1 MVLVALL
8 ALLAAPGAFAHKAHK
23 QGRVIPQ
30 AVQAPDTPAKAG
42 NETTPACTA
51 PSPDVDGTVKTYPWY
66 HCNTPADIRSW
77 YGVDALVDGN
87 NGLGQGQTIVL
98 VDSYGSPTATQDLKK
113 FHDTFFPTLPDPSFE
128 QVFPNGSPDYK
139 NVGNG
144 QSGSSGAEGWA
155 GEANLDIEWSYAM
168 APLAHIVLL
177 AVPPSETE
185 GVQGFPNLFKAIK
198 AAIDKYPAG
207 TVFSQS
213 FGVTEE
219 TFGGNPQ
226 NAVSKFD
233 AVYAAAAKKG
243 DTVLASSGDDGTS
256 GWSKQHRSSGYYD
269 HPTAGWPASSPW
281 VTAVGGTQI
290 QNGWHWN
297 PVSDVSFTSAGDYNP
312 PYWQYDSSPSSEAVW
327 NESWLPAA
335 SGGGPSIIYK
345 RPSWQDGVASVI
357 GGNARGVPDLAWN
370 AAVNGG
376 VLVWTTFFPQ
386 TDRPG
391 WHVYGGTSAAS
402 PQVAGLVA
410 LANEQQAEANQPPI
424 GYLNP
429 LLYQAAA
436 GDPSMFSDIVPQKY
450 GTAVSGDLK
459 NNTMFVYNGDG
470 QPSTVGP
477 IPGWDTKTGWDMT
490 TGFGTPHAAE
500 FVSAL
505 RAARN
510 AP

>member
-1 MVLVALL
+1 MKRGFVPALAVVAMLVLFGAPN
-8 ALLAAPGAFAHKAHK
+8 ALAA
-23 QGRVIPQ
+23 I
-30 AVQAPDTPAKAG
+30 QAPESAGGKSDT
-42 NETTPACTA
+42 TTPACTA
-51 PSPDVDGTVKTYPWY
+51 PTPDVSGAVKTYPWY
-66 HCNTPADIRSW
+66 HCYTPQDVRSW
-77 YGVDALVDGN
+77 YGVDSLVDGN
-87 NGLGQGQTIVL
+87 TGLGAGQTIVL
-98 VDSYGSPTATQDLKK
+98 VDSYGTPTGAKDLKT

-128 QVFPNGSPDYK
+128 QVYPNGSPDYK

-144 QSGSSGAEGWA
+144 QSGSAGAEGWA
-155 GEANLDIEWSYAM
+155 GEANLDIEWAYAM
-168 APLAHIVLL
+168 APRAHIVLL
-177 AVPPSETE
+177 AVPPAETE

-198 AAIDKYPAG
+198 WAIDKYPSG

-219 TFGGNPQ
+219 TFGGSPQ
-226 NAVSKFD
+226 NAVQRFD

-256 GWSKQHRSSGYYD
+256 GTSKQQRDAGFYD
-269 HPTAGWPASSPW
+269 HPTVGWPASSPW
-281 VTAVGGTQI
+281 VTAVGGTQL
-290 QNGWHWN
+290 QDGWHWN
-297 PVSDVSFTSAGDYNP
+297 PVSDTSFTSAGDYNA
-312 PYWQYDSSPSSEAVW
+312 PYWQYDNGPSSEAVW

-335 SGGGPSIIYK
+335 TGGGPSLIYK

-402 PQVAGLVA
+402 PQVAGLIA
-410 LANEQQAEANQPPI
+410 LANEQQANNNQKPI

-429 LLYQAAA
+429 LLYRV
-436 GDPSMFSDIVPQKY
+436 GTNDPSAFSDIVPQKY
-450 GTAVSGDLK
+450 GTVASGDLK
-459 NNTMFVYNGDG
+459 NNQLFDYNGDG
-470 QPSTVGP
+470 LDSTPGP
-477 IPGWDTKTGWDMT
+477 IDGWPTQSGWDMT
-490 TGFGTPHAAE
+490 TGFGTPHAAD

-505 RAARN
+505 RLARN
-510 AP
+510 SQP